1 MMDIEAFRKAGYEAI
16 DNICNYYKSLESRP
30 VVAQVKPGY
39 LVNALPHQAPE
50 FGEDIKD
57 ISDDFQKLI
66 VPGLTHWKHPEF
78 FAYFPC
84 GNTFPGIIADL
95 YSSSVSNPCFNWVSS
110 PACTELEQVVMDWAA
125 NLLGL
130 SPAFLNTPRA
140 PLPLSTHSS
149 PCSSPGPEG
158 RRSTTRGGGIIQNT
172 ASESVLVAT
181 IAARERF
188 LSAHPDVPS
197 ECLLI
202 YLSTQTHSLGVKG
215 AKILGL
221 NYRLMNVDARSAWG
235 VMGETFRLAY
245 EDDRRKGKW
254 PFIFIGTIGTTSS
267 GANDHI
273 EEIGPII
280 SELDGVWLHIDAA
293 WAGVSFACPEFRRA
307 GKLDAI
313 NRHADSFCTN
323 FHKWGLVNIEC
334 SAFWVR
340 DRSALISAL
349 DVTPSFLRTEQ
360 YDDGVVV
367 DYRNWQLS
375 LGRRFRSI
383 KLWFVLRNY
392 GVQGFRRHIRK
403 GVRLA
408 KFFADSLMSGDP
420 KTRIFELVTPRVL
433 GLVVF
438 RLVMPP
444 VTPDGQQSIARVATS
459 DARNNPSSHETLNSL
474 NLALHQYL
482 THPPDSDS
490 ANTLFLTR
498 TELNGVTCLRMAIG
512 AEATAEAHI
521 TKAVMI
527 LERFGKKILTD
538 AGYIKTCD
546 VGGSFSILLSSCC
559 HARTRSQAK
568 GHHSPGSLLRAVGVI
583 TLCCL

>member
-1 MMDIEAFRKAGYEAI
+1 MYMKFPEKHGRGVERYKSDSPGSVAGQDANTHSMMDVEGFRKAGYEAI
-16 DNICNYYKSLESRP
+16 DNICDYYGSLESRP
-30 VVAQVKPGY
+30 VVAQVEPGY

-50 FGEDIKD
+50 FGEDIKE
-57 ISDDFQKLI
+57 ISDDFQKLV

-130 SPAFLNTPRA
+130 SSAFFNTPPA
-140 PLPLSTHSS
+140 VLPSSTHSS
-149 PCSSPGPEG
+149 PSSSPGPEG
-158 RRSTTRGGGIIQNT
+158 RRPTRRGGGTIQNT
-172 ASESVLVAT
+172 ASESVLVAI

-197 ECLLI
+197 EDLLV

-221 NYRLMNVDARSAWG
+221 NYRLINVDARSAWG
-235 VMGETFRLAY
+235 VRGEMFRMAY
-245 EDDRRKGKW
+245 EEDQRKGKW

-280 SELDGVWLHIDAA
+280 SELDNVWLHIDAA

-313 NRHADSFCTN
+313 NAYADSFCTN

-340 DRSALISAL
+340 DRNALISAL
-349 DVTPSFLRTEQ
+349 DITPSFLRTKQ
-360 YDDGVVV
+360 YDDGTVV

-392 GVQGFRRHIRK
+392 GVQGFRKHIRK

-408 KFFADSLMSGDP
+408 EFFADSLMSRNP
-420 KTRIFELVTPRVL
+420 ETRIFELVTPRAL

-438 RLVMPP
+438 RLVVPSP
-444 VTPDGQQSIARVATS
+444 STRSDESEQQSNAPTPATS
-459 DARNNPSSHETLNSL
+459 EPPSIETLNSL

-482 THPPDSDS
+482 THPPNSDS
-490 ANTLFLTR
+490 ANALFLTR
-498 TELNGVTCLRMAIG
+498 TELNGVVCMRMAIG
-512 AEATAEAHI
+512 AEATTEAHI
-521 TKAVMI
+521 TKALGI
-527 LERFGKKILTD
+527 LVRVGRKILTD
-538 AGYIKTCD
+538 AGHI
-546 VGGSFSILLSSCC
+546 V
-559 HARTRSQAK
+559 TRD
-568 GHHSPGSLLRAVGVI
+568 
-583 TLCCL
+583 